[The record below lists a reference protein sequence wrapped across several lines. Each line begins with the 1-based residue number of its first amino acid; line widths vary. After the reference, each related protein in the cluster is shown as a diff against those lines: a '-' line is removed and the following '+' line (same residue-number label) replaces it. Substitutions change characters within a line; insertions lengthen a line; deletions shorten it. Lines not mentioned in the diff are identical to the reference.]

1 MPGLLKLTRNLSL
14 IVLIVLIL
22 WVVLMIATA
31 VQVQPDWTDSD
42 YLDYAAKQDM
52 IFVLNYLNAVLF
64 TGLVIVL
71 FGLLY
76 LIVKDDYPVLALT
89 GLLFVPV
96 YGILNLVVYG
106 SQVTILPVLF
116 NNNAA
121 QEFIL
126 QWLQL
131 RPGSVIGMLN
141 GLAYA
146 ILGIPSICFAIT
158 LHGRSKL
165 GRLTGY
171 LLILNAILCLLGIIG
186 TVTDSSL
193 LAFGTIAGGLLFTS
207 AVLTLYLMLRQECQ
221 LNNKSL

>member
-14 IVLIVLIL
+14 VLLAVLVL
-22 WVVLMIATA
+22 WVLLMIATA
-31 VQVQPDWTDSD
+31 FRIKPGWTDGD
-42 YLDYAAKQDM
+42 YLTYAAHPDPV
-52 IFVLNYLNAVLF
+52 FVLNYINAVLF

-76 LIVKDDYPVLALT
+76 LMVKDDYPVLALT

-116 NNNAA
+116 NYNAA
-121 QEFIL
+121 PEFIL

-165 GRLTGY
+165 GHITGD
-171 LLILNAILCLLGIIG
+171 LLILNAILCVLGPIG
-186 TVTDSSL
+186 IVTGSQVL
-193 LAFGTIAGGLLFTS
+193 MFGTMAGGFIFTS
-207 AVLTLYLMLRQECQ
+207 AVFTLYLMLWQEIRLYNQ
-221 LNNKSL
+221 